1 MDIPGLRTLLLDLN
15 CMTAFRHVMDNPAI
29 ASLIALCVSCVDGSD
44 EEHLTEAYARCYNA
58 WLELA
63 SKGRG
68 SFAEEALES
77 VLFTESAAAR
87 MCAQTEALPYSVM
100 SGMAHDLE
108 TLQRLTSIEPAMFLL
123 LCERAGLPGS
133 AAVRL
138 PVWEPVLRERY
149 RDERLSPEMLS
160 REGAGEVARFFKTHG
175 TGLFARHM
183 AVTYTGE
190 GETGLRGIREPDPIC
205 FEEMVGYER
214 QREALLDNTR
224 RLLSGHRAG
233 NVLLYGDKGT
243 GKSASVK
250 ALLREFF
257 AQGLRMVEV
266 TPQHLTH
273 LPALFALLRKQPCRF
288 IVFVDDL
295 AFNDSC
301 PEYTALKTVLEGG
314 LEARPRN
321 VAVYA
326 TSNRRNIVRQSFSE
340 REDDVSVR
348 DTLEE
353 KFSLSD
359 RFDLR
364 LTFSEPTLPEYF
376 ETCRALL
383 EMRGLTVEQEV
394 LEARARAFA
403 QSHGGRSPRVAR
415 QLCDMLEG
423 ELAEKAAREAE
434 LARQEEAQQ
443 AQSEEGETP

>member
-160 REGAGEVARFFKTHG
+160 REGAGAVARFFKTHG
-175 TGLFARHM
+175 
-183 AVTYTGE
+183 
-190 GETGLRGIREPDPIC
+190 
-205 FEEMVGYER
+205 
-214 QREALLDNTR
+214 
-224 RLLSGHRAG
+224 S
-233 NVLLYGDKGT
+233 
-243 GKSASVK
+243 S
-250 ALLREFF
+250 
-257 AQGLRMVEV
+257 
-266 TPQHLTH
+266 
-273 LPALFALLRKQPCRF
+273 
-288 IVFVDDL
+288 
-295 AFNDSC
+295 
-301 PEYTALKTVLEGG
+301 
-314 LEARPRN
+314 
-321 VAVYA
+321 
-326 TSNRRNIVRQSFSE
+326 
-340 REDDVSVR
+340 
-348 DTLEE
+348 
-353 KFSLSD
+353 SLN
-359 RFDLR
+359 
-364 LTFSEPTLPEYF
+364 
-376 ETCRALL
+376 CA
-383 EMRGLTVEQEV
+383 
-394 LEARARAFA
+394 
-403 QSHGGRSPRVAR
+403 
-415 QLCDMLEG
+415 
-423 ELAEKAAREAE
+423 
-434 LARQEEAQQ
+434 
-443 AQSEEGETP
+443 